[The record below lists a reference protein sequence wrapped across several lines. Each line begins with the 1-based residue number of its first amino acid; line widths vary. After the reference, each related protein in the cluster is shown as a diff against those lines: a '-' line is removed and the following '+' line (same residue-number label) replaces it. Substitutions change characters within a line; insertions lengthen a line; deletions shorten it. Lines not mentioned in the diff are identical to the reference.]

1 MIQSTSAVDF
11 NLNLSNE
18 ENSSRI
24 KENILVEANIIL
36 RHFVNVFYQPP
47 ASKNKM
53 LTNFNKELKEMEG
66 KKYKKLRERK
76 ID

>member
-1 MIQSTSAVDF
+1 MIQSTSAIDF

-24 KENILVEANIIL
+24 KKNVLVEANIIL
-36 RHFVNVFYQPP
+36 RHLANVLYQPP

-53 LTNFNKELKEMEG
+53 LTNFNKESQEMEG
-66 KKYKKLRERK
+66 KKYTKLRERK